1 MDKIKK
7 VSRKLLIFFSVFI
20 LLLGIPVSSHA
31 ESSLSITRWIV
42 EAELLTNGD
51 LSIAEDITFDFSGDF
66 NGVFR
71 EVVLKDTSGMENL
84 SVREMVKGKEIKY
97 ANVSDAAKGDSG
109 VFTTSENNNSNTI
122 KIFSPSHDQQKTF
135 RISYVIKDVAVKYS
149 DTGELYYKFLGK
161 ENETPIDFFSVNLKL
176 PGSKKDRVKIYAHG
190 PSNGRINFKS
200 DNIVHLEVENVPKN
214 TFVEARVLFPT
225 KFIPDSHNISGKDGY
240 DRIIGEEQRFAQK
253 LEQKS
258 IRREKAKTSF
268 NYISIALGGLQLI
281 FIALFASKNRRELDI
296 YRKSDYNIIPED
308 CTPAVASYLVYLN
321 VSSSSIIATIFD
333 LCRKGYLSIEEI
345 KDDIYEVSD
354 KKFSSKKAFSDKD
367 DISNFKLTK
376 IKEVDNE
383 LLEHEKYFIG
393 WLIDSIGDGKQVT
406 TDDIEYYGKKHNSQF
421 LKSYTAWQKK
431 VKEEAINKG
440 YFEKKKGKYGV
451 LLIILFVIILP
462 VSIISIS
469 LGGLYGL
476 FSLIISIIGFIYGIT
491 LFFRK
496 SDYGYIQYRKWIEF
510 KKYMKRFA
518 TDLSPEDMD
527 KYPVDISLI
536 YALALG
542 VDRKILNEFKTID
555 STQYEYNN
563 GFFYWYFL
571 MSDSKNNAF
580 DKSINKAFTPV
591 APSSGSGGG
600 FSGGGGGGTGGG
612 GAGGF

>member
-1 MDKIKK
+1 MNKIKK
-7 VSRKLLIFFSVFI
+7 ASRKLLIFFSIFI

-31 ESSLSITRWIV
+31 ESSLSIPRWIV

-51 LSIAEDITFDFSGDF
+51 LSIVEDLTFDFSGDF

-71 EVVLKDTSGMENL
+71 QVVLEGTSGMKNL
-84 SVREMVKGKEIKY
+84 SVREMVKNKEIKY

-109 VFTTSENNNSNTI
+109 VFTTSENNDFNTI
-122 KIFSPSHDQQKTF
+122 KIFSPSSNQQKTF
-135 RISYVIKDVAVKYS
+135 RISYIIKDVAVKYS

-190 PSNGRINFKS
+190 PSNGKVNFKS
-200 DNIVHLEVENVPKN
+200 DNIVHLEVENVPTN

-225 KFIPDSHNISGKDGY
+225 EFIPDSHNISSKDGY
-240 DRIIGEEQRFAQK
+240 SEIMGEEQRFAQK
-253 LEQKS
+253 LKQKS
-258 IRREKAKTSF
+258 IRREKAKTGF

-281 FIALFASKNRRELDI
+281 FITLFASKTRRELNI

-308 CTPAVASYLVYLN
+308 CTPAVASYLVNLN
-321 VSSSSIIATIFD
+321 ISSNSIIATIFD
-333 LCRKGYLSIEEI
+333 LCRKGYLSIEGI
-345 KDDIYEVSD
+345 
-354 KKFSSKKAFSDKD
+354 KD

-383 LLEHEKYFIG
+383 LLKHEKYFIG

-406 TDDIEYYGKKHNSQF
+406 TDDIEYYGKKHNAQF
-421 LKSYTAWQKK
+421 LKSYAAWQNK

-440 YFEKKKGKYGV
+440 YFEKEKREYGV
-451 LLIILFVIILP
+451 LLIALFVIILP
-462 VSIISIS
+462 ISIISLS
-469 LGGLYGL
+469 LEGLYGL
-476 FSLIISIIGFIYGIT
+476 FSLIVSIIGFIYGMT

-496 SDYGYIQYRKWIEF
+496 SDYGYIQYKKWIEF

-518 TDLSPEDMD
+518 TDLSPKEMD

-555 STQYEYNN
+555 STQYAYNN
-563 GFFYWYFL
+563 SFFYWYFL
-571 MSDSKNNAF
+571 MNGSKNNAF

-591 APSSGSGGG
+591 VTSSGSGSGGG
-600 FSGGGGGGTGGG
+600 FSGGGGGGAGGG